1 MLLAIDIGNSNITL
15 GGFDAEALRFVSRL
29 STDCTATADEH
40 AIRILQV
47 LSLYRVE
54 SAGITDVIIASV
66 VPPVN
71 AAMRNAV
78 TSVFHAEPIFVAPGI
93 KTGLGIQCDMPSSV
107 GADLI
112 CACVAANTLY
122 GRPALIIDIGTA
134 TKMMLT
140 NENGAFIGVSI
151 MPGIAMGAAALA
163 AGTAQLPNVSL
174 EKPSSIIAKNTADC
188 IRSGVVFGHASMIDG
203 MIDRVFEEVQM
214 ELPICVTGG
223 YASLVYPHCRHE
235 MIEDS
240 HLILKGLQLIHK
252 KNK

>member
-15 GGFDAEALRFVSRL
+15 GGFDAEVLRFVSRL
-29 STDCTATADEH
+29 STDCAATADEY
-40 AIRILQV
+40 AIRILAA
-47 LSLYRVE
+47 LSLHNLRPNT
-54 SAGITDVIIASV
+54 ITDIIIASV
-66 VPPVN
+66 VPPIN
-71 AAMRNAV
+71 AAMRNAI
-78 TSVFHAEPIFVAPGI
+78 TSVFHTEPIFVEPGI

-112 CACVAANTLY
+112 CACVAANALY

-163 AGTAQLPNVSL
+163 SGTAQLPNVSL

-203 MIDRVFEEVQM
+203 MVDRVFEEVQR

-223 YASLVYPHCRHE
+223 YAPLVYPHCRHA
-235 MIEDS
+235 MIEDA
-240 HLILKGLQLIHK
+240 HLILKGLRLIHR